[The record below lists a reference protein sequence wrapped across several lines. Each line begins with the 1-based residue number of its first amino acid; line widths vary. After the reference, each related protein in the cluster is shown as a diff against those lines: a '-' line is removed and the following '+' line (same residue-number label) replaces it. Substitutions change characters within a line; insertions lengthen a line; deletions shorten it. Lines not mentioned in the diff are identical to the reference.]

1 MVTCN
6 IDGKTLYHRI
16 MEKLDNQKI
25 FLFNKKCCK
34 YFCDSIS
41 IGFTEEHL
49 DLIFDLSHTLWEEK
63 ITKNAAGFLTFLDK
77 VDWATD
83 REFKRDVYFWM
94 YSLFVRSES
103 HT

>member
-6 IDGKTLYHRI
+6 IDGKILYHKI

-49 DLIFDLSHTLWEEK
+49 DLVFDLSHTLC
-63 ITKNAAGFLTFLDK
+63 LDFEYLLRYRNIQHSSVGK
-77 VDWATD
+77 P
-83 REFKRDVYFWM
+83 R
-94 YSLFVRSES
+94 L
-103 HT
+103 